1 MFITRG
7 LSLTVQLCSAPSEKL
22 FLPKPC
28 DTDEAWSPA
37 QPMSATAACTCQ
49 HKSLISQRRPS
60 DGTALAGPCCKKG
73 PTYLLN
79 GGRGQAP
86 RSSEITRIFTSWNN
100 PGFVFFLCIV
110 IKTAS
115 VQFSSVAHSCPTLC
129 DPMNHSTPGL
139 PVHYQLPEFTQTH
152 VHRVGDAIQP
162 SHPLS
167 SPSPPALNLSQ
178 HQGLFK
184 WVSSSHQVA
193 KELEF

>member
-100 PGFVFFLCIV
+100 PGFVFLLSLSKQHSVLSTPCPQQPLV
-110 IKTAS
+110 AAS
-115 VQFSSVAHSCPTLC
+115 WAMHSCTGSQASRQFQARPPC
-129 DPMNHSTPGL
+129 
-139 PVHYQLPEFTQTH
+139 
-152 VHRVGDAIQP
+152 
-162 SHPLS
+162 
-167 SPSPPALNLSQ
+167 SPSSIYF
-178 HQGLFK
+178 LFL
-184 WVSSSHQVA
+184 A
-193 KELEF
+193 GRG